1 MAVHGKALLDA
12 DGMRRQNRPIPV
24 DVASR
29 DTVAHDEE
37 NIMIVKSVISSSCL
51 ISRFR
56 FVSSHA
62 KNSSRLNII
71 GCLLFATCPVASCLW
86 L

>member
-29 DTVAHDEE
+29 DTVAHDEH
-37 NIMIVKSVISSSCL
+37 IMIVKAVIS
-51 ISRFR
+51 
-56 FVSSHA
+56 
-62 KNSSRLNII
+62 RLV
-71 GCLLFATCPVASCLW
+71 LDF
-86 L
+86 

>member
-1 MAVHGKALLDA
+1 MAVHGKALLDT

-37 NIMIVKSVISSSCL
+37 NIMIVKSVIS
-51 ISRFR
+51 
-56 FVSSHA
+56 
-62 KNSSRLNII
+62 RLV
-71 GCLLFATCPVASCLW
+71 LDF
-86 L
+86 

>member
-29 DTVAHDEE
+29 ETVAHDEK
-37 NIMIVKSVISSSCL
+37 NIMIVKSVIS
-51 ISRFR
+51 
-56 FVSSHA
+56 
-62 KNSSRLNII
+62 RLM
-71 GCLLFATCPVASCLW
+71 LDF
-86 L
+86 

>member
-12 DGMRRQNRPIPV
+12 NGMRRQIRPIPA

-37 NIMIVKSVISSSCL
+37 NIMIVKSVIS
-51 ISRFR
+51 
-56 FVSSHA
+56 
-62 KNSSRLNII
+62 RLV
-71 GCLLFATCPVASCLW
+71 LDF
-86 L
+86 

>member
-1 MAVHGKALLDA
+1 MPWLELRSRASFGVLIEKQRARVAVHGKALLDA

-37 NIMIVKSVISSSCL
+37 NIMIVKSVISRRVL
-51 ISRFR
+51 DF
-56 FVSSHA
+56 
-62 KNSSRLNII
+62 
-71 GCLLFATCPVASCLW
+71 
-86 L
+86 